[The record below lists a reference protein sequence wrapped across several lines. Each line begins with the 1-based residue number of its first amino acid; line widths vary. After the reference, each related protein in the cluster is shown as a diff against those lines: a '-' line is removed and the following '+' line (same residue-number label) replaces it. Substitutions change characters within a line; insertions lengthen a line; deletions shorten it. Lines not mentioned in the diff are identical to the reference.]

1 MLGVVFTH
9 SEDVRSHA
17 QLLPEESDPP
27 GRSSAFRMLF
37 VSSTHPMWSSVSTFV
52 LPPTPSLSPYF
63 CQWPFSSRTFKR
75 DRTCCMRMPIRD
87 PQRLEP
93 SRRMLGLAKLENQAA
108 ARTMVSCQT
117 PFVFSEPH
125 RRRAGA

>member
-52 LPPTPSLSPYF
+52 LPPDTVSFTILLSVAVLF
-63 CQWPFSSRTFKR
+63 AH
-75 DRTCCMRMPIRD
+75 I
-87 PQRLEP
+87 
-93 SRRMLGLAKLENQAA
+93 QA
-108 ARTMVSCQT
+108 
-117 PFVFSEPH
+117 
-125 RRRAGA
+125 